1 VFKCN
6 FREGGQC
13 HEFLRLLTSWSLV
26 FLELGQ
32 SSYGLY
38 TWGLYRTGL
47 AFKRKW
53 QHKMKAAGKP
63 YDKPNM
69 VTGSNVQVR
78 NIKGD
83 HHSATMD
90 FVQSDG

>member
-1 VFKCN
+1 MEPCLF
-6 FREGGQC
+6 ETGSI
-13 HEFLRLLTSWSLV
+13 FLWAAHVGFVS
-26 FLELGQ
+26 
-32 SSYGLY
+32 
-38 TWGLYRTGL
+38 TGL

-83 HHSATMD
+83 HHFCNHEFCAIGRVKFGKLTRK
-90 FVQSDG
+90 SDLQTFLP